1 MKRDSQ
7 AVSKKGEFM
16 ADKTNKTVVVY
27 IATYPSVGDAK
38 ADYEAV
44 KQLYSDGVIGMYD
57 AAVISKDAAG
67 KVSIVKTEKPTQYGA
82 WTGMLVG
89 ALVGLF
95 YPPYLLWEAAVGAG
109 AGALIGHFWRGLSR
123 SDMNQIGDALQE
135 NSATLIMVGQSKL
148 ERVLQDATKHAVRQ
162 FEKEL
167 RTDVDA
173 FNKDLTAAVNE
184 SLKAHAKTA

>member
-1 MKRDSQ
+1 
-7 AVSKKGEFM
+7 M

-27 IATYPSVGDAK
+27 IATYPNLADAK
-38 ADYEAV
+38 EDYEAV
-44 KQLYSDGVIGMYD
+44 KQLYSDGIIGMYD

-67 KVSIVKTEKPTQYGA
+67 KVNIVKTEKPTQYGA

-95 YPPYLLWEAAVGAG
+95 YPPYLVWEAAVGAG

-123 SDMNQIGDALQE
+123 SDMNQIGEALHE
-135 NSATLIMVGQSKL
+135 NSATLVVVGQSKL
-148 ERVLQDATKHAVRQ
+148 EKALQEATKHAVKQ

-173 FNKDLTAAVNE
+173 FNKDLTEAVNE
-184 SLKAHAKTA
+184 TLKAQAQSA

>member
-1 MKRDSQ
+1 
-7 AVSKKGEFM
+7 M
-16 ADKTNKTVVVY
+16 ADNKTVVVY
-27 IATYPSVGDAK
+27 VAAYPSLNEAK

-44 KQLYSDGVIGMYD
+44 KQLHSAGVIGMYD
-57 AAVISKDAAG
+57 AAIISKDATG
-67 KVSIVKTEKPTQYGA
+67 KVNVAKTEKPTQYGA

-95 YPPYLLWEAAVGAG
+95 FPPYLIWEAAIGAG

-123 SDMNQIGDALQE
+123 SDMKEIGDALQE
-135 NSATLIMVGQSKL
+135 NSATLIVVGQSKL
-148 ERVLQDATKHAVRQ
+148 EKALQDATKHAVKQ

-167 RTDVDA
+167 RTDVDT

-184 SLKAHAKTA
+184 SLKAKTQSA